1 MLGVGGME
9 LYHAESSGI
18 SKERLTPKL
27 AQSAKTL
34 WKIYIVF
41 TLICALA
48 YYGAGMSWFDAIGHS
63 YSTVAIGGFSTHDAS
78 MGYFDSAL
86 IESIAVFFM
95 FLAGIN
101 FSLHFFVW
109 RKRQLGAY
117 FKDSEFKTYVL
128 VLLSTTLLTAFY
140 LSKASYYSDWLE
152 AFRHGLFQSVSM
164 ATTTGFASVDFSS
177 WPLMLPVLLIFSSFV
192 GACAGSTGGGIKV
205 VRILLMLKLAMKEIH
220 KFIHPNAQINIKLN
234 QKSVPESTLIS
245 VWGFFSLYVLV
256 FVVIMVLL
264 MLTGLDQV
272 SSFSATVASLNN
284 LGPGLGEVSAH
295 YGNIN
300 DMAKWVL
307 SFSML
312 LGRLEI
318 LTLMALL
325 HRAFWR
331 F

>member
-1 MLGVGGME
+1 
-9 LYHAESSGI
+9 
-18 SKERLTPKL
+18 
-27 AQSAKTL
+27 
-34 WKIYIVF
+34 
-41 TLICALA
+41 
-48 YYGAGMSWFDAIGHS
+48 
-63 YSTVAIGGFSTHDAS
+63 
-78 MGYFDSAL
+78 
-86 IESIAVFFM
+86 
-95 FLAGIN
+95 
-101 FSLHFFVW
+101 
-109 RKRQLGAY
+109 
-117 FKDSEFKTYVL
+117 
-128 VLLSTTLLTAFY
+128 
-140 LSKASYYSDWLE
+140 
-152 AFRHGLFQSVSM
+152 
-164 ATTTGFASVDFSS
+164 
-177 WPLMLPVLLIFSSFV
+177 
-192 GACAGSTGGGIKV
+192 
-205 VRILLMLKLAMKEIH
+205 
-220 KFIHPNAQINIKLN
+220 
-234 QKSVPESTLIS
+234 